1 MLSPDKIRSIAASL
15 GVEAAAVQA
24 VLIVESSNKA
34 FYADGRKSPRGF
46 SLSRLPVILFEPHI
60 FYRQLPKQ
68 RPPYNPEGLLSRAD
82 VKAAH
87 PEIATILY
95 KTWKTLPYGSTYAQ
109 YDRLALAAAICRP
122 AALESCSW
130 GAFQIMGYHWGALS
144 YHSIEDF
151 VQSMDTLDGQVEAF
165 VRYIKANNLVHLLK
179 SKDWL
184 KFALAYNGQGQA
196 KNNYSGRMA
205 EEYAKA
211 KKAGI

>member
-1 MLSPDKIRSIAASL
+1 MLSPEKIRVIATTL

-24 VLIVESSNKA
+24 VINVESANKA
-34 FYADGRKSPRGF
+34 FYADGRKSPGGIDLTRK
-46 SLSRLPVILFEPHI
+46 PVILYEPHI

-68 RPPYNPEGLLSRAD
+68 NPPYNPEGLLSRAD

-95 KTWKTLPYGSTYAQ
+95 KSWGTRPYGSTYAQ
-109 YDRLALAAAICRP
+109 HDRLALAQAICRP

-130 GAFQIMGYHWGALS
+130 GAFQIMGFHWKDLGYS
-144 YHSIEDF
+144 SIDAF
-151 VQSMDTLDGQVEAF
+151 VESMDTVEGQVGAF
-165 VRYIKANNLVHLLK
+165 IRFLQVNGLVQYLRG
-179 SKDWL
+179 KDWVR
-184 KFALAYNGQGQA
+184 FSRQYNGQGFKA
-196 KNNYSGRMA
+196 NRYDTRLA